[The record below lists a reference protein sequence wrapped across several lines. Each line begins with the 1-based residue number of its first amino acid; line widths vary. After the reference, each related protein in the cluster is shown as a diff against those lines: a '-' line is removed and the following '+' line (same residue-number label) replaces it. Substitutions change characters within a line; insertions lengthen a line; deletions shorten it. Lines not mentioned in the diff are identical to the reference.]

1 MNGFGFDG
9 KPNGVGAPAIASIT
23 GGGIDFL
30 TDPEIPPLRVWIT
43 GEIGALSALS
53 SAIQGDASAPV
64 YATAWQTNFTF
75 GPAGASNMLNAIDS
89 KLGELSTAKSKLDA
103 ANAQLQ
109 QLQTQ
114 LTNCQTQLN
123 AALAAAKGGGGTV
136 VPKSTQ
142 APGVYVSAPAAA
154 GVAVGSGLLGGVI
167 GWWARGRGKRG
178 GR

>member
-1 MNGFGFDG
+1 MNGYDDG
-9 KPNGVGAPAIASIT
+9 RPNGVGAPALASFS
-23 GGGIDFL
+23 GGGVTFVQ
-30 TDPEIPPLRVWIT
+30 DPDVEALRTWIRVEGNAVWQINDAMFNNPPPDQLAYAKQW
-43 GEIGALSALS
+43 
-53 SAIQGDASAPV
+53 ASAPN
-64 YATAWQTNFTF
+64 TGW
-75 GPAGASNMLNAIDS
+75 PD
-89 KLGELSTAKSKLDA
+89 AKSKFEAVDA
-103 ANAQLQ
+103 KLGQLAQDAARANAQLT